1 VEGRKQLLGHLT
13 CPVPSHICFLFYCYL
28 RGEVKVTSQ
37 SCLEK
42 FCGLLLLSVYE
53 ILVFTLLFIYLS
65 GFNILECVNLL
76 FESLMVH

>member
-1 VEGRKQLLGHLT
+1 M
-13 CPVPSHICFLFYCYL
+13 
-28 RGEVKVTSQ
+28 TSQ

-42 FCGLLLLSVYE
+42 FCGLLLSVYE

>member
-1 VEGRKQLLGHLT
+1 M
-13 CPVPSHICFLFYCYL
+13 
-28 RGEVKVTSQ
+28 TSQ

-65 GFNILECVNLL
+65 GFNILECVNLF